1 MKSHSKDTDSNDK
14 YVVTIGHIQVSVDA
28 STPDEAIQVARQ
40 TLCDSSPRLW
50 DVIQS
55 VDDSRFQVSL
65 LRGDAA

>member
-1 MKSHSKDTDSNDK
+1 MNSQPKDTGSNDTF
-14 YVVTIGHIQVSVDA
+14 VVTIGHIQVSVAA
-28 STPDEAIQVARQ
+28 STPDEAIRVARQ
-40 TLCDSSPRLW
+40 TLCDRSPRLW

>member
-1 MKSHSKDTDSNDK
+1 MKCRAKDNGSNDT
-14 YVVTIGHIQVSVDA
+14 YVVTIGHVQISVDA
-28 STPDEAIQVARQ
+28 STPDEAIQVARR

-55 VDDSRFQVSL
+55 VDNSRFQVSI